1 MSKPVILAIDDDP
14 AVLGAI
20 DRDLRH
26 QYRHEYRVMKAASAN
41 EGLETAQAL
50 AARNTPISM
59 FLVDQRMPE
68 MSGIELLREA
78 MKLHPQSRRVLLTAY
93 ADTEVAIQGI
103 NEIGL
108 DHYLMK
114 PWDPP
119 ELRLYPV
126 LDDLLGEWRARTRPS
141 FVGIRVLGSQWS
153 PQSFAAKEFLSRN
166 RVPYE
171 WVDVDQDPAAHALA
185 ESLTNDL
192 TKLPVVVFPDG
203 SHLTAPTTAEL
214 ATKAGL
220 HTHATRPF
228 YDVIVV
234 GGGPAGLANAV
245 YAASEGLHTVL
256 VESQAA
262 GGQAGTSSMIENYLG
277 FPAGVTGADLA
288 QRATMQ
294 ARKFGAE
301 LLMGQEVVGLR
312 REDPY
317 RIVKLGDGTEL
328 TAYTVV
334 ITTGMTARTLDAP
347 GVEALNGRGV
357 YYGAAMTEAAR
368 CRGKEICIVGGANSA
383 GQGALFFSR
392 YASRVTMLIR
402 AKDLLPMMSHYLADR
417 IRATPNIDVVCGV
430 EVSCV
435 NGDGAL
441 ASVVIRSIESGEQRT
456 LPAVAMFVF
465 IGVQPH
471 TDAFDGVLERDE
483 AGFVITGADL
493 PKEHGRPRGWTL
505 ERDPFMF
512 ETSIPGV
519 FAAGDVRAGA
529 NRRVAA
535 AVGEGSAAIYSVH
548 RYLRTV

>member
-1 MSKPVILAIDDDP
+1 VTKPVILTIDDDP

-26 QYRHEYRVMKAASAN
+26 QYRHEYRVMKAGSAT

-59 FLVDQRMPE
+59 FIVDQRMPE
-68 MSGIELLREA
+68 MSGIEVLREA

-126 LDDLLGEWRARTRPS
+126 LNDLLGEWRARTRPS

-171 WVDVDQDPAAHALA
+171 WVDVDQDPAARTLA

-192 TKLPVVVFPDG
+192 TRLPVVVFPDG
-203 SHLTAPTTAEL
+203 THLVVPSTAEL

-245 YAASEGLHTVL
+245 YAASEGLRTVL

-277 FPAGVTGADLA
+277 FPNGVTGADLA

-334 ITTGMTARTLDAP
+334 ITTGMTARTLAAP
-347 GVEALNGRGV
+347 GVESLNGRGV

-368 CRGKEICIVGGANSA
+368 CRGKEVCIVGGANSA

-402 AKDLLPMMSHYLADR
+402 AADLLPMMSRYLADR
-417 IRATPNIDVVCGV
+417 IRTTPNVDVICGV
-430 EVSCV
+430 EVACV
-435 NGDGAL
+435 NGESSL
-441 ASVVIRSIESGEQRT
+441 ASVVVRSLESGEQRT
-456 LPAVAMFVF
+456 LPCVAMFVF

-471 TDAFDGVLERDE
+471 TEAFAGVLERDE